1 MPAVES
7 HTAGSNNI
15 GSCLTKAVGV
25 CPEAM
30 IALNDI
36 EIRCLLDTGAQVSTI
51 TESFYR
57 RHASILGNFVDITDI
72 LRVSAANGG
81 NIPYIGYIECDL
93 RALEHTFKDMGFLI
107 VKDPDDNTLKQRKRK
122 VPGVIGSNI
131 FRGMRDVCSSIKKL
145 PEKWGHILTLYEEMN
160 ATEISY
166 KSNIRIPNDQTVI
179 IPAGTIKMIEAQA
192 RPAPKGHVLDC
203 IVEENTTLTMPN
215 GFQLASAVVSVRQDG
230 RIPVQICN
238 YSNTNIKLKPKTMI
252 GCAMTQ
258 NDSAHDKETA
268 EVNSQTV
275 CPVTNNDYLGKMDVG
290 SLTSEQQLQLKDV
303 ISKYSDTLSKGEDDI
318 GFCNKIEH
326 QIPTADDVPIRVPH
340 RRIPPNQ
347 WSEVREYLQ
356 NALKMGV
363 IRESSSPYA
372 APVVIV
378 PKKNGKLR
386 ICVDYRGLNAKTRKD
401 AYPLPRIEE
410 ALDALN
416 AAKYFCSLDLAHGY
430 YQLPMAAKDVEKTA
444 FRVGTGGLYEY
455 LRMPF
460 GLTGSP
466 GTFMRLMDK
475 IFGDQNFQT
484 ILTYLDD
491 ILVFGR
497 TFEETLERLEM
508 VLSGLRENNLKIK
521 PVKCQ

>member
-1 MPAVES
+1 
-7 HTAGSNNI
+7 
-15 GSCLTKAVGV
+15 
-25 CPEAM
+25 M

-57 RHASILGNFVDITDI
+57 RHASILGNFVDITNI

-275 CPVTNNDYLGKMDVG
+275 LVCPVTNNDYLGKMDVG

-318 GFCNKIEH
+318 GFFELQTAVLNEH
-326 QIPTADDVPIRVPH
+326 RVDEEQPDVSLLRCPPLIASSLPTFDPVEMAELQKADPTI
-340 RRIPPNQ
+340 
-347 WSEVREYLQ
+347 
-356 NALKMGV
+356 K
-363 IRESSSPYA
+363 
-372 APVVIV
+372 
-378 PKKNGKLR
+378 
-386 ICVDYRGLNAKTRKD
+386 
-401 AYPLPRIEE
+401 
-410 ALDALN
+410 
-416 AAKYFCSLDLAHGY
+416 
-430 YQLPMAAKDVEKTA
+430 
-444 FRVGTGGLYEY
+444 
-455 LRMPF
+455 
-460 GLTGSP
+460 
-466 GTFMRLMDK
+466 RLMLYLN
-475 IFGDQNFQT
+475 GDQTATKRQFA
-484 ILTYLDD
+484 
-491 ILVFGR
+491 R
-497 TFEETLERLEM
+497 ETKE
-508 VLSGLRENNLKIK
+508 V
-521 PVKCQ
+521 